1 MHMARKTAG
10 QHASSLQGQA
20 LTAHVLVVP
29 LMLLACQLQKEK
41 GLGSVQ
47 LRAKS
52 LQKFILVSFTLFV
65 SLTGLGFCYTIVRG
79 PANATVL
86 AGSEAR
92 FNCTVSQDWKIIIW
106 LSNGKLVLTVVNPT
120 GPVITD
126 NRFTSQNYTAGNEFT
141 SELIIHVVRQ
151 SDSGKIECGSQG
163 GSENGYAFLTVQ
175 VNGSLFIKDSNL
187 TVKVNKTIEIFCEAL
202 GWAPAPN
209 ITWKINNSFVDK
221 SMYITEHGQESNG
234 LHNTT
239 SILTLTPLTNETLTC
254 LADIRAL
261 SKPQNA
267 TVTLILVESPL
278 ENTGDGTSTW
288 IIIVAVVVSVVG
300 FLLLIIII
308 VIIVYCCHRQKKK
321 ESTYQK
327 EMRKVSAKKKD
338 DGSLETRRR
347 NGSENN
353 GYIPEESWHPEQMP
367 KVASLPPMASNF
379 YGPEDL
385 EVSSTSQIS
394 TQVPRQSSLLSR
406 RSPLLYRNSI
416 PLVQHFNHHRQQP
429 KNQFLKSN
437 QFRVSH
443 PKPKFCTQITI
454 FDLTAGSTQK
464 SKTFKLRR
472 QQLPPPRQEETN
484 ARGELCGKKANT
496 LVFTLGARR
505 IAGSKSGG
513 QQHFQSKC
521 WIWIGQRCTAPSTS
535 GPREGQSREEPC
547 NAKRWNPDLEFL
559 GEIALQVF
567 QILEISLQPPSVFS
581 TGGSRGEGG
590 VQTVIYYS
598 DARNMVCTLVHS
610 IELGYVHK
618 WKQCIH
624 CCLHVKFHF
633 FHNLVS

>member
-175 VNGSLFIKDSNL
+175 
-187 TVKVNKTIEIFCEAL
+187 
-202 GWAPAPN
+202 
-209 ITWKINNSFVDK
+209 
-221 SMYITEHGQESNG
+221 
-234 LHNTT
+234 
-239 SILTLTPLTNETLTC
+239 
-254 LADIRAL
+254 
-261 SKPQNA
+261 
-267 TVTLILVESPL
+267 

-385 EVSSTSQIS
+385 EVSSTSQ
-394 TQVPRQSSLLSR
+394 VPQEAQDNRASSSG
-406 RSPLLYRNSI
+406 YA
-416 PLVQHFNHHRQQP
+416 
-429 KNQFLKSN
+429 
-437 QFRVSH
+437 
-443 PKPKFCTQITI
+443 
-454 FDLTAGSTQK
+454 AGSTQK

>member
-1 MHMARKTAG
+1 MD
-10 QHASSLQGQA
+10 
-20 LTAHVLVVP
+20 
-29 LMLLACQLQKEK
+29 
-41 GLGSVQ
+41 
-47 LRAKS
+47 S

-175 VNGSLFIKDSNL
+175 
-187 TVKVNKTIEIFCEAL
+187 
-202 GWAPAPN
+202 
-209 ITWKINNSFVDK
+209 
-221 SMYITEHGQESNG
+221 
-234 LHNTT
+234 
-239 SILTLTPLTNETLTC
+239 
-254 LADIRAL
+254 
-261 SKPQNA
+261 
-267 TVTLILVESPL
+267 

-443 PKPKFCTQITI
+443 PKPKV
-454 FDLTAGSTQK
+454 LYH
-464 SKTFKLRR
+464 R
-472 QQLPPPRQEETN
+472 
-484 ARGELCGKKANT
+484 
-496 LVFTLGARR
+496 
-505 IAGSKSGG
+505 
-513 QQHFQSKC
+513 
-521 WIWIGQRCTAPSTS
+521 
-535 GPREGQSREEPC
+535 
-547 NAKRWNPDLEFL
+547 
-559 GEIALQVF
+559 
-567 QILEISLQPPSVFS
+567 SLQPRGYHPYARVLFS
-581 TGGSRGEGG
+581 HKQQPQSQHPLIRAPHPRTEQPRGQYPQTKTQPPRGQCSQPRFEQLRGQHIRSQQPQPRIQQVRSQHPQIRKQRPRGENSQ
-590 VQTVIYYS
+590 VRIQKPKDS
-598 DARNMVCTLVHS
+598 DL
-610 IELGYVHK
+610 
-618 WKQCIH
+618 
-624 CCLHVKFHF
+624 
-633 FHNLVS
+633 

>member
-1 MHMARKTAG
+1 MD
-10 QHASSLQGQA
+10 
-20 LTAHVLVVP
+20 
-29 LMLLACQLQKEK
+29 
-41 GLGSVQ
+41 
-47 LRAKS
+47 S

-175 VNGSLFIKDSNL
+175 
-187 TVKVNKTIEIFCEAL
+187 
-202 GWAPAPN
+202 
-209 ITWKINNSFVDK
+209 
-221 SMYITEHGQESNG
+221 
-234 LHNTT
+234 
-239 SILTLTPLTNETLTC
+239 
-254 LADIRAL
+254 
-261 SKPQNA
+261 
-267 TVTLILVESPL
+267 
-278 ENTGDGTSTW
+278 
-288 IIIVAVVVSVVG
+288 
-300 FLLLIIII
+300 
-308 VIIVYCCHRQKKK
+308 

-443 PKPKFCTQITI
+443 PKPKV
-454 FDLTAGSTQK
+454 LYH
-464 SKTFKLRR
+464 R
-472 QQLPPPRQEETN
+472 
-484 ARGELCGKKANT
+484 
-496 LVFTLGARR
+496 
-505 IAGSKSGG
+505 
-513 QQHFQSKC
+513 
-521 WIWIGQRCTAPSTS
+521 
-535 GPREGQSREEPC
+535 
-547 NAKRWNPDLEFL
+547 
-559 GEIALQVF
+559 
-567 QILEISLQPPSVFS
+567 SLQPRGYHPYARVLFS
-581 TGGSRGEGG
+581 HKQQPQSQHPLIRAPHPRTEQPRGQYPQTKTQPPRGQCSQPRFEQLRGQHIRSQQPQPRIQQVRSQHPQIRKQRPRGENSQ
-590 VQTVIYYS
+590 VRIQKPKDS
-598 DARNMVCTLVHS
+598 DL
-610 IELGYVHK
+610 
-618 WKQCIH
+618 
-624 CCLHVKFHF
+624 
-633 FHNLVS
+633 

>member
-1 MHMARKTAG
+1 MD
-10 QHASSLQGQA
+10 
-20 LTAHVLVVP
+20 
-29 LMLLACQLQKEK
+29 
-41 GLGSVQ
+41 
-47 LRAKS
+47 S

-92 FNCTVSQDWKIIIW
+92 FNCTVSQEWKIIIW
-106 LSNGKLVLTVVNPT
+106 LSNGKLVLTVVNHL
-120 GPVITD
+120 GPVITE

-141 SELIIHVVRQ
+141 SELIIHDVRQ
-151 SDSGKIECGSQG
+151 SDSGKIECSSQG
-163 GSENGYAFLTVQ
+163 STENGYAFLTVQ

-187 TVKVNKTIEIFCEAL
+187 TVEVNKTIEIFCEAL

-254 LADIRAL
+254 LADIGTL

-288 IIIVAVVVSVVG
+288 IIIVAVVFSVVG
-300 FLLLIIII
+300 FLLLVIII

-327 EMRKVSAKKKD
+327 EMRKVTAKKKD
-338 DGSLETRRR
+338 DGSLETRR
-347 NGSENN
+347 NGNENN

-406 RSPLLYRNSI
+406 RSPSLLYCTSI
-416 PLVQHFNHHRQQP
+416 PPVQHFNHHRQQP
-429 KNQFLKSN
+429 KNQLLKNN

-443 PKPKFCTQITI
+443 PKPKV
-454 FDLTAGSTQK
+454 LYH
-464 SKTFKLRR
+464 R
-472 QQLPPPRQEETN
+472 
-484 ARGELCGKKANT
+484 
-496 LVFTLGARR
+496 
-505 IAGSKSGG
+505 
-513 QQHFQSKC
+513 
-521 WIWIGQRCTAPSTS
+521 
-535 GPREGQSREEPC
+535 
-547 NAKRWNPDLEFL
+547 
-559 GEIALQVF
+559 
-567 QILEISLQPPSVFS
+567 SLQPRSYHPYARVLFS
-581 TGGSRGEGG
+581 HKQQPQSQHPLIRAPHPRTEQSRGQYP
-590 VQTVIYYS
+590 QTKTQPPRGQCSQRRFQQLRGQHIRSQQLQPRIQQVRSQHPQIRKQRPRVENSQVWIQKPKDS
-598 DARNMVCTLVHS
+598 DL
-610 IELGYVHK
+610 
-618 WKQCIH
+618 
-624 CCLHVKFHF
+624 
-633 FHNLVS
+633 

>member
-385 EVSSTSQIS
+385 EVSSTSQ
-394 TQVPRQSSLLSR
+394 VPQEAQDNRASSSG
-406 RSPLLYRNSI
+406 YA
-416 PLVQHFNHHRQQP
+416 
-429 KNQFLKSN
+429 
-437 QFRVSH
+437 
-443 PKPKFCTQITI
+443 
-454 FDLTAGSTQK
+454 AGSTQK